1 MSQTSMSAALQNLQD
16 LYSNNKFQEG
26 IDLLLE
32 SKSEWDPSQFHELL
46 GSFHMKLD
54 HFAVARYHFEMA
66 MSKGAIGPTL
76 SHNHD
81 YVLQQLGVSSGYY
94 STWMEKTL
102 DFLNLVPFEI
112 WVSLSL
118 ICLALSFWRMRQ
130 RLALGN
136 KTAIIVFWLLALI
149 PQIFYCGVLEGRSTA
164 IVLQEAP
171 LYEGPSAV
179 FESPKTVRA
188 GEKVLIDKSSD
199 GWAFI
204 VSPQVLSGWIESK
217 SLGFLGGR

>member
-32 SKSEWDPSQFHELL
+32 SKSQWDSSQFHELL
-46 GSFHMKLD
+46 GAFHMKLD
-54 HFAVARYHFEMA
+54 HYAAARYHFEMA
-66 MSKGAIGPTL
+66 MSKGAVGTTL
-76 SHNHD
+76 NHNLD
-81 YVLQQLGVSSGYY
+81 YVLQQLGLGSNYHT
-94 STWMEKTL
+94 TWWERMVDTL
-102 DFLNLVPFEI
+102 AMAPFEL
-112 WVSLSL
+112 WASFSLL
-118 ICLALSFWRMRQ
+118 CLALAFWKMRQ
-130 RLALGN
+130 RLAMGK
-136 KTAIIVFWLLALI
+136 KTAIIVLWLFALV
-149 PQIFYCGVLEGRSTA
+149 PQIVYWGGLQGRTSA

-179 FESPKTVRA
+179 FAAPKTIRA
-188 GEKVLIDKSSD
+188 GEKVLIDRSSD

-204 VSPQVLSGWIESK
+204 VSPKVLSGWIESK